1 MKAIVLGAG
10 KGTRLQSEKYNMPK
24 VLRKAHGKPLI
35 EYVIDALSFI
45 EQEDTTIVVGY
56 KKEMV
61 YEEIKGNYKF
71 VSQDEQLGTGHAV
84 LVTED
89 TFKDYDGPILVAY
102 GDMPLYKKSTYKKM
116 FEIHEKENA
125 TCTVLTAVID
135 DPPAYGRIVRD
146 ENGQM
151 EGVVEAKDCTKEQ
164 LAIKELNVGVYIFDS
179 KFLFENL
186 KLLKN
191 DNIQNE
197 YYLTDIPKMVMEKGE
212 KLVTHTIYNTN
223 EVYGVN
229 TVEELEF
236 CEKVLQEEAN

>member
-24 VLRKAHGKPLI
+24 VLREASGKPLLD
-35 EYVIDALSFI
+35 YVLEALDFLK
-45 EQEDTTIVVGY
+45 EEDITIVVGY

-61 YEEIKGNYKF
+61 YDAIKGDYKF
-71 VSQDEQLGTGHAV
+71 ATQDKQLGTGHAV

-89 TFKDYDGPILVAY
+89 AFKGYKGPILVAY
-102 GDMPLYKKSTYKKM
+102 GDMPLYKRSTYEKM
-116 FEIHEKENA
+116 FEIHESEKA

-135 DPPAYGRIVRD
+135 DPPAYGRIIRNTD
-146 ENGQM
+146 NQM
-151 EGVVEAKDCTKEQ
+151 TGVIEAKDCTKEQ
-164 LAIKELNVGVYIFDS
+164 LDIKELNVGVYVFDS
-179 KFLFENL
+179 EFLFENL
-186 KLLKN
+186 KGLKN

-197 YYLTDIPKMVMEKGE
+197 YYLTDIPKMVMDKG
-212 KLVTHTIYNTN
+212 KTLVTHTIYNTN

-236 CEKVLQEEAN
+236 CESVLKGDRV

>member
-35 EYVIDALSFI
+35 EYVLDALSFI
-45 EQEDTTIVVGY
+45 KQEDTTIVVGY

-61 YEEIKGNYKF
+61 YEEIKGDYKF

-84 LVTED
+84 LVTEE
-89 TFKDYDGPILVAY
+89 TFKDYEGPILVAY
-102 GDMPLYKKSTYKKM
+102 GDMPLYKKKTYEKM
-116 FEIHEKENA
+116 FEIHENENA

-135 DPPAYGRIVRD
+135 DPPAYGRIIRAED
-146 ENGQM
+146 GQM

-164 LAIKELNVGVYIFDS
+164 LDIKELNVGVYVFDS

-236 CEKVLQEEAN
+236 CEKVLEEEAN